1 MYGGNMPVVPT
12 IFEKNGGG
20 SIGYDIFSKLL
31 KERIVIVGAD
41 DINLDTAN
49 MLIAQLLY
57 LDSDGN
63 QPINM
68 YINSPGG
75 SVHAGLAI
83 YDTMQQIKSPINTIC
98 MGIAMSFGAVLL
110 TAGAKGSRSSLP
122 HSRIMIH
129 QPLIH
134 GGGISGQATDIA
146 IEAEEMAFCK
156 KQLSEL
162 IAYHTGKSYKQV
174 VADCERNRYMT
185 PQEAVEY
192 GLIDNVI
199 TPPKG
204 FGSIIKP

>member
-1 MYGGNMPVVPT
+1 MSPVIPT
-12 IFEKNGGG
+12 VFEKNGGA

-31 KERIVIVGAD
+31 KERIVMVGAD

-57 LDSDGN
+57 LDSDSN

-83 YDTMQQIKSPINTIC
+83 YDTMQQIKSPVNTIC

-110 TAGAKGSRSSLP
+110 TAGAKGNRSALP
-122 HSRIMIH
+122 HARIMIH

-146 IEAEEMAFCK
+146 IEAKEMEFCK
-156 KQLSEL
+156 TQLTQILAE
-162 IAYHTGKSYKQV
+162 HTGQSYEKV
-174 VADCERNRYMT
+174 LADCERNRYMT
-185 PQEAVEY
+185 PEEAKEY
-192 GLIDNVI
+192 GLIDNI
-199 TPPKG
+199 IMPSKKFGLPK
-204 FGSIIKP
+204 

>member
-1 MYGGNMPVVPT
+1 MPIVPT
-12 IFEKNGGG
+12 IVEKDGGG
-20 SIGYDIFSKLL
+20 RLSYDIFSKLL
-31 KERIVIVGAD
+31 KERIVMVGAD
-41 DINLDTAN
+41 DINLETAN

-57 LDSDGN
+57 LDSDSN
-63 QPINM
+63 SPINM

-129 QPLIH
+129 QPLIM

-156 KQLSEL
+156 KQLTEL
-162 IAYHTGKSYKQV
+162 LAFHTGKSYKEML
-174 VADCERNRYMT
+174 AACERNNYMT
-185 PQEAVEY
+185 PEEAVAF

-199 TPPKG
+199 KPPKG

>member
-1 MYGGNMPVVPT
+1 MPIVPT
-12 IFEKNGGG
+12 IFEKDGGG
-20 SIGYDIFSKLL
+20 RLGYDIFSKLL
-31 KERIVIVGAD
+31 KERIIMVGAD
-41 DINLDTAN
+41 DINLESAN

-57 LDSDGN
+57 LDSESDK
-63 QPINM
+63 PINM

-83 YDTMQQIKSPINTIC
+83 YDTMQQIKSPVNTIC

-146 IEAEEMAFCK
+146 IEAKEMEFCK
-156 KQLSEL
+156 VQLTEL
-162 IAYHTGKSYKQV
+162 LAFHTGKTYEQV
-174 VADCERNRYMT
+174 REDCERNRYMT
-185 PQEAVEY
+185 PLEAKEY
-192 GLIDNVI
+192 GLIDY
-199 TPPKG
+199 
-204 FGSIIKP
+204 IIKPGKGYGAA